1 MAKRDLTSMRT
12 ALEYMIGEGQVYVVK
27 EEVDPNLEIS
37 GITKTFD
44 GGPVLLFENLKGYPG
59 VRDVANVIGNEK
71 IYTGLFGTANDK
83 ELMQR
88 CHQALLNPMAPV
100 EVTSAPV
107 QEVVYTENIDVFK
120 ILPVLMHSEED
131 AGRILGGENILISGK
146 YFGGGH
152 EISFK
157 RTHFQGKDWG
167 TLMAGDH
174 THIGKI
180 MQKFRGQKVPVTLN
194 LCAPPAVLLAAGG
207 AYMSPIAPF
216 GIDEL
221 GFAGALQGSPVQI
234 VRAKTVDAWAVAQA
248 EWTVEGYL
256 EAGNTIWE
264 SERAAQ
270 AGKWDV
276 TPFFPEYTGY
286 LGGTVKTTRLQVTAI
301 THRKERPIFYSPLA
315 HSIEGEN
322 LMRPFH
328 AASIYELCRRIV
340 PEDIVSDVNI
350 LQGQKGLL
358 GVTIQVKK
366 TRKRHEG
373 YQRNLLE
380 TILTIPDGP
389 QVGIVVDDD
398 VDIYSAE
405 DVIWALTTRVNP
417 ATGIFSVSGDRHRQG
432 NPMEELVAFS
442 GSQGSLGI
450 DATVPFELPLKGSFK
465 QGKYPIDVVGPK
477 LEKWFSK
484 DQIAKALAMMP
495 EYGRVLAKRG
505 S

>member
-1 MAKRDLTSMRT
+1 MAKRDLTSMRS
-12 ALEYMIGEGQVYVVK
+12 ALDYLISEGDVYQVK
-27 EEVDPNLEIS
+27 EEVDPILEIS
-37 GITKTFD
+37 GITKRFD
-44 GGPVLLFENLKGYPG
+44 GGPVLLFEKIKGYPNA
-59 VRDVANVIGNEK
+59 RDVANVIGNER
-71 IYTGLFGTANDK
+71 IYTKLFGASNDK

-88 CHQALLNPMAPV
+88 CHQALLKPIPPKEV
-100 EVTSAPV
+100 ESAPV
-107 QEVVYTENIDVFK
+107 QEVVYTENIDAFK
-120 ILPVLMHSEED
+120 ILPVLLHSEED

-146 YFGGGH
+146 YFEGGH

-157 RTHFQGKDWG
+157 RTHFIGPDWG

-216 GIDEL
+216 GTDEL
-221 GFAGALQGSPVQI
+221 GFAGGLQGFPVEI

-248 EWTVEGYL
+248 EWVVEGYL

-264 SERAAQ
+264 SAKAA
-270 AGKWDV
+270 ASGKWDI
-276 TPFFPEYTGY
+276 TPYFPEYTGY
-286 LGGTVKTTRLQVTAI
+286 LGGAVKTTRFQVTAI
-301 THRKERPIFYSPLA
+301 THRKDRPIFYSPLA

-328 AASIYELCRRIV
+328 AASIYELCCRIA
-340 PEDIVSDVNI
+340 PEGLVNDVNI

-373 YQRNLLE
+373 YQKNLLE
-380 TILTIPDGP
+380 TVLTIPDGP

-417 ATGIFSVSGDRHRQG
+417 ATGIFKVSGDRHRQG
-432 NPMEELVAFS
+432 NPMEELVDFS

-465 QGKYPIDVVGPK
+465 QGKYPIDLVDPK
-477 LEKWFSK
+477 LEKWFTK
-484 DQIAKALAMMP
+484 DQIAKAWAMMP